1 MIHIIGYS
9 PTGLYVLQMV
19 TCGGVNWLVLCWFCY
34 GVGRHAA
41 TVVLWDIDYGQLL
54 VLMGSAKT
62 ASVLLVDMLVPLF
75 LELSYE
81 IMMKWFKSNCIIKI
95 ILLVREPF
103 VL

>member
-62 ASVLLVDMLVPLF
+62 ASVVRNKCKHCWPMLPTGF
-75 LELSYE
+75 EKLS
-81 IMMKWFKSNCIIKI
+81 
-95 ILLVREPF
+95 
-103 VL
+103 